1 MASIQDRIKERFFN
15 KQYNESE
22 LISFLQEN
30 KYTDIEVA
38 ELSPPESVKNIKSMK
53 RFYIKL
59 YDQDRTLF
67 IGLDDAGNIL
77 VYQWVETRMPTYPSA
92 SNATLIGCLFGILV
106 VIGVV
111 VWALFAV
118 ISDFGDSDLEDD
130 CNDSFI
136 KEDYNGDGEKD
147 AEDFRI
153 QTEGC

>member
-1 MASIQDRIKERFFN
+1 MAKIQDRIKERFLN
-15 KQYNESE
+15 QQYNESE

-38 ELSPPESVKNIKSMK
+38 ELSPPEREKNIKSMK
-53 RFYIKL
+53 RFYLKL
-59 YDQDRTLF
+59 YDQNRTLF
-67 IGLDDAGNIL
+67 IGLDDAGKIF

-92 SNATLIGCLFGILV
+92 SNATVIGCLFGALV
-106 VIGVV
+106 VIGLV
-111 VWALFAV
+111 VWALFSM
-118 ISDFGDSDLEDD
+118 ISGFGELDSEDD

-136 KEDYNGDGEKD
+136 EEDYNGDGEKD